1 MVYLYYLEDTKSMGS
16 RNDMRLN
23 RLLFVAKDPLPPS
36 VATTRFG
43 SVGPH
48 TKFQLYEKSVQDSLW
63 KTKAYKKYERSLPYL
78 GRPGIPHTVQKAFE
92 DYQDTCMTKIP
103 CHCKHNHCAPAAV
116 RINRRGNLCED
127 MPFLALTC
135 RQILGEMWAWCFSTT
150 PAMATKNTVKRT
162 KEEIEHMTK
171 RIRYTAIVLNFKF
184 APLYR
189 FLQMLR
195 RLPGGI
201 DVQGEMVDLY

>member
-48 TKFQLYEKSVQDSLW
+48 TKFQLYEKSVEDSLW
-63 KTKAYKKYERSLPYL
+63 KIKAYKKYERSLPYL
-78 GRPGIPHTVQKAFE
+78 GRPGIPDTVQNAFE
-92 DYQDTCMTKIP
+92 DYQDTYITKIP

-116 RINRRGNLCED
+116 RISRRGNLCED

-135 RQILGEMWAWCFSTT
+135 RQILGEM
-150 PAMATKNTVKRT
+150 
-162 KEEIEHMTK
+162 
-171 RIRYTAIVLNFKF
+171 
-184 APLYR
+184 
-189 FLQMLR
+189 
-195 RLPGGI
+195 
-201 DVQGEMVDLY
+201 